1 MSEIKTKGKN
11 KWMIAELDNWEQK
24 REVMEKNRNVEKG
37 VRTEDDLTKKEREIQ
52 DKPWDMA
59 REEREKGDDGV
70 RVDYKK
76 IFLKQKWYWWNE
88 REGELQKEG
97 FGRRI

>member
-1 MSEIKTKGKN
+1 MKIEVRIKKVSEIKTKGKN

-24 REVMEKNRNVEKG
+24 REVMEKNRNLEKG

-52 DKPWDMA
+52 DKLWDMA

-76 IFLKQKWYWWNE
+76 IFLKQKWY
-88 REGELQKEG
+88 
-97 FGRRI
+97 

>member
-52 DKPWDMA
+52 DKPWVW
-59 REEREKGDDGV
+59 RERRER
-70 RVDYKK
+70 RVTM
-76 IFLKQKWYWWNE
+76 
-88 REGELQKEG
+88 G
-97 FGRRI
+97 

>member
-24 REVMEKNRNVEKG
+24 REVMEKNRNLEKG

-52 DKPWDMA
+52 DKSWDVA

-88 REGELQKEG
+88 REGELQKER